1 MCGQCFGNPNPHW
14 TRYSGT
20 LRMCPDQNLGKSGR
34 AKEDLQPMGPPR
46 KLLQYHWGRNYY
58 ILYLCR
64 RFSAT
69 DSNSEEFQKP
79 QPLLVSEKVRQ
90 YTLNL
95 YGSTPPICTAI
106 LSWLLSFEERE
117 TPQYASHLYCST
129 PPICTAVRPPFVRQ
143 YFLEKYWGLGSPQR
157 FSI

>member
-1 MCGQCFGNPNPHW
+1 MVSQTIAATPPLLSVKVAYRRPKTGPTRGASQKQLASEAYRATGGVARNSIAQS
-14 TRYSGT
+14 RYSVT

-58 ILYLCR
+58 IFYLCR

-79 QPLLVSEKVRQ
+79 QPLLVSEKVLQ
-90 YTLNL
+90 YTSNL
-95 YGSTPPICTAI
+95 YSSTPPI
-106 LSWLLSFEERE
+106 
-117 TPQYASHLYCST
+117 HLYLC
-129 PPICTAVRPPFVRQ
+129 A
-143 YFLEKYWGLGSPQR
+143 FLAS
-157 FSI
+157 